1 MNEINYNDLLKS
13 CKIDNNTVI
22 KDDNIYLSIDNKI
35 IGSAGNFI
43 AFTGLPGSSKST
55 FIAGLIASAISKTEV
70 FNFNVLTY
78 PHQKKTRIALFDTE
92 QTGLDYKAKE
102 RLIKNLSGKK
112 DIYKTLDVY
121 SVVEFSSNQI
131 LNMVNAYL
139 TSTPEC
145 AILIIDGILDCIEDM
160 NDQKQAKRLIKII
173 RKWAKKFDILIIIVL
188 HLGKKDLTAIGHIGS
203 ASTRYCQ
210 SELEIAK
217 TKDGTYSLTPRKLRS
232 AGHFEP
238 IEIIYSEI
246 EKTFIKL

>member
-1 MNEINYNDLLKS
+1 MNEINYNEILKR

-22 KDDNIYLSIDNKI
+22 KDDNIYFTIDNKI

-55 FIAGLIASAISKTEV
+55 YIAGVIASAISKSEV
-70 FNFNVLTY
+70 FNFNILTY
-78 PHQKKTRIALFDTE
+78 PHQKKTRVALFDTE

-102 RLIKNLSGKK
+102 KLIKNLSGKK
-112 DIYKTLDVY
+112 DIYKTLDVF
-121 SVVEFSSNQI
+121 SVVEYSSYQI
-131 LNMVNAYL
+131 LNLINTYL
-139 TSTPEC
+139 NNTPEL
-145 AILIIDGILDCIEDM
+145 AILIIDGILDLIEDM

-173 RKWAKKFDILIIIVL
+173 RKWAKKHDILIIIVL

-210 SELEIAK
+210 SELEISK
-217 TKDGTYSLTPRKLRS
+217 TKNGTYSLTPRKLRS

-238 IEIIYSEI
+238 IEIMYSEI

>member
-1 MNEINYNDLLKS
+1 MTEINYNDLLKS

-35 IGSAGNFI
+35 VGSAGNFI

-55 FIAGLIASAISKTEV
+55 FIAGLIASAIGKTEI

-78 PHQKKTRIALFDTE
+78 PTQKKTRIALFDTE

-131 LNMVNAYL
+131 LNLINTYL
-139 TSTPEC
+139 TNTPEC

-173 RKWAKKFDILIIIVL
+173 RKWAKKFDVLIVIVL

-210 SELEIAK
+210 SELEISK
-217 TKDGTYSLTPRKLRS
+217 TKNGTYSLTPRKLRS
-232 AGHFEP
+232 AGHFDT
-238 IEIIYSEI
+238 IEIMYSEI